1 VGKASCFEA
10 LGQLNG
16 PYVNLRMNKGGGRG

>member
-16 PYVNLRMNKGGGRG
+16 PYVNLRMNKGGSRG